1 MFPVRSRFSLHLI
14 AVIFIAS
21 FVSGVTLGGT
31 GKEAGD
37 RHPKVGHGVIL
48 QSSSAVLGNI
58 CVGDGAVIQAK
69 SIVTKPVPPL
79 ALVSGVP
86 ARVVS
91 MRDLDFDRLIQDDLQ
106 EHLAIKYLPTWLEIA
121 KEQEKQN
128 GLE

>member
-1 MFPVRSRFSLHLI
+1 MLGFASL
-14 AVIFIAS
+14 
-21 FVSGVTLGGT
+21 GVTLGGT

-58 CVGDGAVIQAK
+58 PVGDGAVIMAK

-79 ALVSGVP
+79 AQVSGVP

-91 MRDLDFDRLIQDDLQ
+91 MRDLDFDTLIHDDLQ
-106 EHLAIKYLPTWLEIA
+106 QHLAIKYLPAWLEIA
-121 KEQEKQN
+121 KGQQQQVQSGEGSKP
-128 GLE
+128 

>member
-1 MFPVRSRFSLHLI
+1 LI
-14 AVIFIAS
+14 
-21 FVSGVTLGGT
+21 SGVTLGGT

-58 CVGDGAVIQAK
+58 PVGDGAVIMAK
-69 SIVTKPVPPL
+69 SIVTKPVPAL

-91 MRDLDFDRLIQDDLQ
+91 TRDLDFDRLVQDDLQ
-106 EHLAIKYLPTWLEIA
+106 HHLAIKYLPKWLEIA
-121 KEQEKQN
+121 KQQEEQNALEKAKEQKKQSQ
-128 GLE
+128 